1 MLPPVA
7 IGRRVVGPRRWEVS
21 RLLLLVLQLGTTS
34 AAIATLTALADEVD
48 FLLMGRS
55 GTLLSLGTVPVL
67 ILLAPAARLA
77 CSRLIGGVL
86 LR

>member
-7 IGRRVVGPRRWEVS
+7 IGGRVVGPRRREVS

-48 FLLMGRS
+48 ILLLGRS
-55 GTLLSLGTVPVL
+55 GSLLSLGTVPVL
-67 ILLAPAARLA
+67 ILLASAARLA